1 MLHSPDMLN
10 KVESRVKD
18 EDFTDEFYRRVFNI
32 VAERIK
38 KGVLIDL
45 SSIGDEF
52 SAQEVGRITGII
64 NENNLLPYQKE
75 RLSEYIRV
83 LEKQRDRFGGKKP
96 EEMSKEELLEQME
109 RIRKE
114 KRRAE

>member
-1 MLHSPDMLN
+1 
-10 KVESRVKD
+10 
-18 EDFTDEFYRRVFNI
+18 
-32 VAERIK
+32 
-38 KGVLIDL
+38 
-45 SSIGDEF
+45 
-52 SAQEVGRITGII
+52 
-64 NENNLLPYQKE
+64 
-75 RLSEYIRV
+75 LSEYIRV